1 MLQAAHQLLKAVR
14 LEGDRDSGRGT
25 SEDEY
30 GTPVHHHTN
39 SKFSGRGT
47 SEDEYSTPVHHHT
60 NSKFSG
66 RGTSEDEYVTPV
78 HHHTNSTLMQLPFL
92 SRILGVTSFNQ
103 LIA

>member
-47 SEDEYSTPVHHHT
+47 SEDEYGTPVHHHT
-60 NSKFSG
+60 NSK
-66 RGTSEDEYVTPV
+66 
-78 HHHTNSTLMQLPFL
+78 LPFC